1 MHPRSITG
9 NPAFSQCNSGSRY
22 ANHHGCT
29 QYYLVEAGSA
39 HLVPGLVANDI
50 VFYTRIRI
58 DDPLRHGLARH
69 FPLHSCSPVSMWL
82 HRTDTFLLLLIRF
95 TWQPTM
101 IDRPP
106 AFQDHARD
114 QYASHRVLC
123 IALASTCA
131 THHALTRGTWRG
143 MKALMSQS
151 SCSEP
156 CSILGARATPLD
168 PLI

>member
-1 MHPRSITG
+1 MQITMDVRSTTLWR
-9 NPAFSQCNSGSRY
+9 PDRP
-22 ANHHGCT
+22 T
-29 QYYLVEAGSA
+29 L
-39 HLVPGLVANDI
+39 LPGLVANDM

-58 DDPLRHGLARH
+58 DDLLRHGLARH
-69 FPLHSCSPVSMWL
+69 FPLHSCSPVLMWL
-82 HRTDTFLLLLIRF
+82 HRTGTFLLLSIGF

-101 IDRPP
+101 IDRLP

-114 QYASHRVLC
+114 QYASHRVLY

-131 THHALTRGTWRG
+131 THHAFTRGIRRG
-143 MKALMSQS
+143 MNDFMSQS

-156 CSILGARATPLD
+156 CSTLGARDTPLA